1 MNVSGGIAMEKKKG
15 LGIHSFLTELLL
27 ICITP
32 VVLLVSILV
41 VVASNNLKSGLQ
53 QEAMNSLQ
61 ATAIAVKAGYTQ
73 LNDGDFALNENGD
86 FVKGDYNI
94 SEHMEDIDDYTDGID
109 TDVTLFY
116 GDTRMA
122 TSLLDL
128 SGNRITGTQ
137 ASEEVVERVLKQ
149 GGTFSSYR
157 TMINEKNYYC
167 YYMPLE
173 NADGTIVGMVF
184 SGQPSEDIDAYISQ
198 RTAYVTMIAIICA
211 IVMIILNFFIAKK
224 ISKIIIVMENK
235 VNQLAQGDLTGEVEA
250 SVLKRKDEFGLIGK
264 ALLKLQDELQHI
276 TGNIQTSANDVLK
289 SGDELEGVASQSS
302 HTADEVSSAV
312 EDISKGALSQAEDIE
327 TATVHVNQMGELI
340 QEIVK
345 NVEKL
350 NDISI
355 SMQKTGEVSAK
366 TMEELSQY
374 NDRTVE
380 VVHKVSENV
389 KATDESVNEIATAA
403 ELITNIASQTNL
415 LSLNASIE
423 AARAGEA
430 GKGFAVVASEISK
443 LSEESNESAKKIFD
457 IIQILLKDSK
467 NSMSLMEEVKNTLSE
482 QETKLATTKEEFE
495 KVIKD
500 IQLSRENTNTIHE
513 QTRECD
519 LARQNVVGIIENL
532 SAISEENAAATQETT
547 ASMQEL
553 NATINMV
560 ANSAS
565 ALKDMAVSLED
576 QTKFFKL

>member
-1 MNVSGGIAMEKKKG
+1 MEKKKG

-32 VVLLVSILV
+32 VVLLVSILI

-53 QEAMNSLQ
+53 KEAMKSLQ

-94 SEHMEDIDDYTDGID
+94 SEHIEDIDDYTDGIE

-128 SGNRITGTQ
+128 SGNRIIGTQ
-137 ASEEVVERVLKQ
+137 ASAEVVEKVLKQ

-173 NADGTIVGMVF
+173 NADGSIVGMVF

-211 IVMIILNFFIAKK
+211 VVMTILNFFIAKK

-264 ALLKLQDELQHI
+264 ALLKLQDELRHI

-289 SGDELEGVASQSS
+289 NGDELEDVASQSS

-389 KATDESVNEIATAA
+389 KATDESVNEIAAAA

-495 KVIKD
+495 KVIED

-560 ANSAS
+560 ANSAA

>member
-1 MNVSGGIAMEKKKG
+1 MEKKKG

-32 VVLLVSILV
+32 VVLLVGILI

-289 SGDELEGVASQSS
+289 SGDELKGVASQSS

-519 LARQNVVGIIENL
+519 LARQNVVDIIENL

>member
-1 MNVSGGIAMEKKKG
+1 MEKKKG

-32 VVLLVSILV
+32 VVLLVSILI

-94 SEHMEDIDDYTDGID
+94 SEHIEDIDDYTDGIE

-128 SGNRITGTQ
+128 SGNRIIGTQ
-137 ASEEVVERVLKQ
+137 ASAEVVEKVLKQ

-173 NADGTIVGMVF
+173 NADGSIVGMVF

-211 IVMIILNFFIAKK
+211 VVMTILNFFIAKK

-264 ALLKLQDELQHI
+264 ALLKLQDELRHI

-289 SGDELEGVASQSS
+289 NGDELEDVASQSS

-366 TMEELSQY
+366 TMEELSHY

-389 KATDESVNEIATAA
+389 KATDESVNEIAAAA

-495 KVIKD
+495 KVIED

-560 ANSAS
+560 ANSAV